1 MSLPKGPSASGFG
14 DFVAMIGQPAVED
27 RSFKEAAN
35 IAKIEEEL
43 EQVKSDL

>member
-1 MSLPKGPSASGFG
+1 M
-14 DFVAMIGQPAVED
+14 VGQPAVED
-27 RSFKEAAN
+27 RSFKEVVN